1 MTENAPLVSIGCPT
15 YNRPKGL
22 RHMLE
27 CSIAQT
33 YTNIEIIVSD
43 NCSDG
48 EETEKVVR
56 ELMQKD
62 ARIKYF
68 KQPKNIGSFNNY
80 QFLLAQAQGE
90 YFAWACDDDAREPQ
104 FIESCI
110 KEFERLKTP
119 LIVNSYSQRVDKQLD
134 KVIAIDKGCNTIGM
148 PAYQRYIKYIST
160 IYTEQAAV
168 TDINYG
174 VVNREA
180 LVTAMRDVP
189 NIAGWD
195 HVLLARLA
203 LDGEF
208 YTIPT
213 VMMESGASGMSVNH
227 VNVIKTQLVSES
239 KSATMPVWVRQTY
252 QQRTIWNSPSLTRF
266 EKLYLSTWSYLYYF
280 TTHGLKMWVIR
291 LFPELVSLFRY
302 RNPQRNK
309 GTGSPYK
316 SH

>member
-1 MTENAPLVSIGCPT
+1 MQESTPLVSIGIPT
-15 YNRPKGL
+15 YNRPEGL

-27 CSIAQT
+27 CSMAQT
-33 YTNIEIIVSD
+33 YTNLEIIVSD
-43 NCSDG
+43 NCSEGPDS
-48 EETEKVVR
+48 ENIVR
-56 ELMQKD
+56 SLMKKD

-68 KQPKNIGSFNNY
+68 RQPKNIGSYNNY

-104 FIESCI
+104 FVESCL

-119 LIVNSYSQRVDKQLD
+119 LIVNSYSQRVDNKSD
-134 KVIAIDKGCNTIGM
+134 KVIAIDKGCTTIGM
-148 PAYQRYIKYIST
+148 PADRRYIKYIST

-174 VVNREA
+174 VIKREA
-180 LVTAMRDVP
+180 LVAAMRNVP

-195 HVLLARLA
+195 HILLARLA

-213 VMMESGASGMSVNH
+213 VLMESGASGLSASH
-227 VNVIKTQLVSES
+227 ANVLKTQLVRDSR
-239 KSATMPVWVRQTY
+239 SATMPVWIRQTY
-252 QQRTIWNSPSLTRF
+252 QQRTIWSSPSLTIF
-266 EKLYLSTWSYLYYF
+266 EKLSLSIWSYTYYF
-280 TTHGLKMWVIR
+280 ITHGLKMWVKR
-291 LFPELVSLFRY
+291 LFPQLAAAIG
-302 RNPQRNK
+302 
-309 GTGSPYK
+309 GTDPHTPNGIGSQYK